1 MKKAAF
7 IGTDKIRDVY
17 PAHLIDRLAGELDFP
32 VPEILNLSNLD
43 SYRREAAEVEYLFS
57 TWGMIALTEEQI
69 RTYFPK
75 VRALFYAA
83 GTVQAF
89 ARPFLNCGIA
99 VFSAWA
105 ANAVPVAEY
114 TFAQIVLANKGFFR
128 RMHHAH
134 EGGSAWA
141 GRQTVGEY
149 TGNYE
154 TKVGIIGAGMIG
166 KMVIERLKSLDFV
179 DVLVFDPFLPDDKA
193 AALGVTKVSL
203 ETLFAE
209 CSVISNHQANNA
221 QTQGMLNGS
230 LFERMGK
237 YATFINTGRG
247 AQVVEADLIAALKAE
262 PTRTAL
268 LDVTYPEPPRAES
281 ELYTLPNVVLTPHIA
296 GSLYNEIHRMAQY
309 MYEEYRSYDAGEKTR
324 FSVTMEMLA
333 TMA

>member
-43 SYRREAAEVEYLFS
+43 TYRRETAEVEYLFS

-114 TFAQIVLANKGFFR
+114 AFAQIVLANKGFFR

-154 TKVGIIGAGMIG
+154 TKVGIIGA
-166 KMVIERLKSLDFV
+166 
-179 DVLVFDPFLPDDKA
+179 A
-193 AALGVTKVSL
+193 
-203 ETLFAE
+203 
-209 CSVISNHQANNA
+209 
-221 QTQGMLNGS
+221 
-230 LFERMGK
+230 
-237 YATFINTGRG
+237 
-247 AQVVEADLIAALKAE
+247 
-262 PTRTAL
+262 
-268 LDVTYPEPPRAES
+268 
-281 ELYTLPNVVLTPHIA
+281 
-296 GSLYNEIHRMAQY
+296 
-309 MYEEYRSYDAGEKTR
+309 
-324 FSVTMEMLA
+324 
-333 TMA
+333 

>member
-7 IGTDKIRDVY
+7 IGSGKIYDVY
-17 PAHLIDRLAGELDFP
+17 PADLITRLTAELDFP
-32 VPEILNLSNLD
+32 IPEILNLTNLD
-43 SYRREAAEVEYLFS
+43 TFRREAAEVEYLFS

-69 RTYFPK
+69 REYFPK

-89 ARPFLNCGIA
+89 ARPFLNCGIE

-114 TFAQIVLANKGFFR
+114 TFAQIVLANKGFFQ
-128 RMHHAH
+128 RMHRPE

-141 GRQTVGEY
+141 GRQNAGEY

-179 DVLVFDPFLPDDKA
+179 DVLVFDPFLPDEKA
-193 AALGVTKVSL
+193 TALGVTKVDL
-203 ETLFAE
+203 PTLFAE
-209 CSVISNHQANNA
+209 SAVISNHLANNA
-221 QTQGMLNGS
+221 QTQGMLNGK
-230 LFERMGK
+230 LFEKMGK

-262 PTRTAL
+262 PTRVAL

-296 GSLYNEIHRMAQY
+296 GSLYNEIHRMARY
-309 MYEEYRSYDAGEKTR
+309 MYEEYRAYDAGEATR
-324 FSVTMEMLA
+324 FSVTVKMLE